1 MQQRG
6 SPYLE
11 PSQSAVMPG
20 KPIADQPGE
29 PQLNRIKYSVQSD
42 LILYHRL
49 KKVSSSVYFYGSL
62 HVVRSRNV
70 RPFCNHFQ
78 SSGSDNRVI

>member
-1 MQQRG
+1 MQQRE

-11 PSQSAVMPG
+11 PSQSTSMPG
-20 KPIADQPGE
+20 KPVVDQPGE
-29 PQLNRIKYSVQSD
+29 PRLNRIKDSVQSD

-49 KKVSSSVYFYGSL
+49 KKVSSSVYFHRFL

-70 RPFCNHFQ
+70 QPFCNHFQ
-78 SSGSDNRVI
+78 SSGRDNRVI

>member
-11 PSQSAVMPG
+11 PSQSASMPG
-20 KPIADQPGE
+20 KPVADQPGE
-29 PQLNRIKYSVQSD
+29 PRLKGVRNPIQSD
-42 LILYHRL
+42 LILYHCLR
-49 KKVSSSVYFYGSL
+49 KVSSSGYSHCL

-70 RPFCNHFQ
+70 QPFCNHFQ

>member
-6 SPYLE
+6 NPYLE
-11 PSQSAVMPG
+11 PSQSASMPG
-20 KPIADQPGE
+20 KPVADQPGE
-29 PQLNRIKYSVQSD
+29 PRLKGVENPIQSD

-49 KKVSSSVYFYGSL
+49 RKVSSSGYFHCL

-70 RPFCNHFQ
+70 QPFCNHFQ